1 MPKTSILTQLA
12 MAGIAAG
19 LVSVTPALAVDAT
32 AADSA
37 KPAMAPAKAKKA
49 TKKDTTAKAAAPATP
64 AAPAAPAKAATP
76 ATPATPA
83 AKDSAAKPMGKGPKM
98 GKGEMKHDSAMA
110 KHHAADSAK
119 MGKMDAKAGAPK
131 TAKHGCKGHNECKG
145 QGGCAMTQKDLDAA
159 AKKLGVPVEKAGKPH
174 SCKGMNECKGLGGCK
189 MM

>member
-1 MPKTSILTQLA
+1 
-12 MAGIAAG
+12 
-19 LVSVTPALAVDAT
+19 
-32 AADSA
+32 
-37 KPAMAPAKAKKA
+37 
-49 TKKDTTAKAAAPATP
+49 
-64 AAPAAPAKAATP
+64 
-76 ATPATPA
+76 
-83 AKDSAAKPMGKGPKM
+83 MGKGPKM